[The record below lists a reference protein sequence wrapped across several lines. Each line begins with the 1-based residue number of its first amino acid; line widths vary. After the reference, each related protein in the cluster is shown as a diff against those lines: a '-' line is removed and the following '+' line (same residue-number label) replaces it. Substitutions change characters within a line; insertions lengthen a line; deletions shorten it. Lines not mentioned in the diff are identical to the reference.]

1 MPSEIKPK
9 VRKVADIK
17 AKLLNPALTSHFDVQ
32 IPLPNGRVRA
42 QLESIRPDGGEQ
54 QDALNIRCTNASLPG
69 SNLATLELNNTY
81 HGVTQRHAY
90 RRVYDD
96 RIDLEFLVDAD
107 DYLPIRFFEKWIDS
121 IMLQTQDGEGNESA
135 ISQSYNYRVSY
146 SDDYVCP
153 SGLKV
158 IKFERTGKDGAYT
171 GSALEYTFVNAYPF
185 TISSMPISYDSSSL
199 LKCTVSFS
207 YLRYVITEV
216 TQKQSTTPGTI
227 GDPQN
232 TKPTS
237 KQTPALNKEQNNR
250 SSLTEPPMT
259 LTGKGFGEI
268 INETPAES
276 AARSAA
282 QQQRIIDRIGQ
293 AEYDRRQAALIRQT
307 G

>member
-17 AKLLNPALTSHFDVQ
+17 AKLLNPALTSHFEVQ
-32 IPLPNGRVRA
+32 IPLPNGAVRA
-42 QLESIRPDGGEQ
+42 ELESIRPDGGEQ

-121 IMLQTQDGEGNESA
+121 IMLQTQEGEGNESPV
-135 ISQSYNYRVSY
+135 SQSYSYRASY

-153 SGLKV
+153 SGLKIV
-158 IKFERTGKDGAYT
+158 KFERTGKNGDYT

-207 YLRYVITEV
+207 YLRYVLKDV
-216 TQKQSTTPGTI
+216 VKKPSTTPGTI
-227 GDPQN
+227 GDPKSA
-232 TKPTS
+232 KPGS
-237 KQTPALNKEQNNR
+237 KQTPALTKQNQN
-250 SSLTEPPMT
+250 
-259 LTGKGFGEI
+259 TGELNSIDDI
-268 INETPAES
+268 INRGQVGDKVS
-276 AARSAA
+276 AKLAGELK
-282 QQQRIIDRIGQ
+282 QF
-293 AEYDRRQAALIRQT
+293 ALGEAFSVFRDASGTLRDGFT
-307 G
+307 GEPV

>member
-17 AKLLNPALTSHFDVQ
+17 AKLLNPALTSHFEVQ
-32 IPLPNGRVRA
+32 IPLPNGAVRA
-42 QLESIRPDGGEQ
+42 ELESIRPDGGEQ

-121 IMLQTQDGEGNESA
+121 IMLQTQGGEGNESPV
-135 ISQSYNYRVSY
+135 SQSYSYRASY

-153 SGLKV
+153 SGLKIV
-158 IKFERTGKDGAYT
+158 KFERTGKNGDYT

-207 YLRYVITEV
+207 YLRYVINDV
-216 TQKQSTTPGTI
+216 IKKPSTTPGTI
-227 GDPQN
+227 GDPKSA
-232 TKPTS
+232 KPGS
-237 KQTPALNKEQNNR
+237 KQTPALTKQNQN
-250 SSLTEPPMT
+250 
-259 LTGKGFGEI
+259 TGELNSIDDI
-268 INETPAES
+268 INRGKVGDKVS
-276 AARSAA
+276 ASLAA
-282 QQQRIIDRIGQ
+282 DLDRFSRGNINVG
-293 AEYDRRQAALIRQT
+293 
-307 G
+307 